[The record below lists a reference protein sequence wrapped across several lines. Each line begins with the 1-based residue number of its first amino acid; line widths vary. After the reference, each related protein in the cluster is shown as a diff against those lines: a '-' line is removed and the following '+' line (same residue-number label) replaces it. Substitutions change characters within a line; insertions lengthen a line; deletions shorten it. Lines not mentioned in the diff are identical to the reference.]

1 MALRLIAEI
10 LDRLISEPILAQP
23 GFSGQVAFC
32 KLFSH
37 GGWLMAKGA
46 RSSTLKKVVVRKLDK
61 DLVKGYLDPDAF
73 LTPAGVEVL
82 DLEGRHMMVPLAEI
96 KGVYFVRDFEG
107 HRERSERKV
116 FLSRPRMSGL
126 WIRMTFRDA
135 EILDGLISGN
145 LLSHE
150 HHGYF
155 VTPPDVYSNNLKIYI
170 PRGALAALEVLD
182 VITNGARRSYQQVRH
197 IRAKTLV
204 VSGQIGLFTPAGQ
217 SEAT

>member
-1 MALRLIAEI
+1 
-10 LDRLISEPILAQP
+10 
-23 GFSGQVAFC
+23 
-32 KLFSH
+32 
-37 GGWLMAKGA
+37 MAKGA
-46 RSSTLKKVVVRKLDK
+46 RSSTLKKVVIRKLDK
-61 DLVKGYLDPDAF
+61 VVVKGYLDPDAF

-82 DLEGRHMMVPLAEI
+82 DLEGRHLMLPLDQI
-96 KGVYFVRDFEG
+96 KGVYFVRDFDG
-107 HRERSERKV
+107 HRERAERKV

-126 WIRMTFRDA
+126 WIRMTFRDT

-150 HHGYF
+150 QHGYF

-182 VITNGARRSYQQVRH
+182 VITNGARRSYQQARRVRS
-197 IRAKTLV
+197 KPPE
-204 VSGQIGLFTPAGQ
+204 VSGQIGLFTSTGQ